1 MHNGLEYLWYKNRFL
16 GYLLFPVAL
25 FFSLAAIIRKRYL
38 QSRLEPG
45 IIKKPVIVVGN
56 ITVGGT
62 GKTPLVIA
70 IVKHLQA
77 SGCKPGVISRGYG
90 GVAQYPL
97 QLNAQTRAD
106 ESGDEPLLIYQRC
119 GCPVVVS
126 PLRVEAAQYL
136 IANNDIDII
145 VSDDGL
151 QHYALPRDIEIVVI
165 DGQRGLGNGLC
176 LPAGPL
182 REPARRL
189 ASADFVLVNGIETK
203 TYDPRQTFMKLRIEE
218 LQPLEP
224 TRTHRGL
231 PSHSRVNAVAAI
243 GNPQRFFSTLEQQG
257 YNVIPRVFPD
267 HYLYQE
273 QDLLFEN
280 GLPVVM
286 TEKDAIKCTGFN
298 QLDQHWFLPVNAVLP
313 YKFWKDLDKAT
324 GSLLKKGEVKS

>member
-1 MHNGLEYLWYKNRFL
+1 MHNGFEYLWYKNRFL
-16 GYLLFPVAL
+16 GYLFLPLAMI
-25 FFSLAAIIRKRYL
+25 FSLLVMVRRRFL
-38 QSRLEPG
+38 QSRVEPDLV
-45 IIKKPVIVVGN
+45 KKPIIVVGN

-70 IVKHLQA
+70 IVRHLQA
-77 SGCKPGVISRGYG
+77 RGYKPGVISRGYG

-97 QLNAQTRAD
+97 QLTARTRAD

-126 PLRVEAAQYL
+126 PLRIEAAQYL
-136 IANNDIDII
+136 VANNDIDII
-145 VSDDGL
+145 ISDDGL

-182 REPARRL
+182 REPRRRL
-189 ASADFVLVNGIETK
+189 ASADFVLVNGPEKK
-203 TYDPRQTFMKLRIEE
+203 TYDARQTFMRLRIED
-218 LQPLEP
+218 LQPLAP

-231 PSHSRVNAVAAI
+231 PSHSRINAVAAI

-257 YNVIPRVFPD
+257 YNVIPRAFPD
-267 HYLYQE
+267 HYLYRE
-273 QDLLFEN
+273 QDLVFDN

-286 TEKDAIKCTGFN
+286 TEKDAIKCTEFST
-298 QLDQHWFLPVNAVLP
+298 LDQHWFLPVNAILP
-313 YKFWKDLDKAT
+313 DKFWKDFDQSIKP
-324 GSLLKKGEVKS
+324 LLQKYQA